1 MAPTRFT
8 FKRPRS
14 SVQPVL
20 SFEQAPPISVPYRF
34 FLTAPLFGA
43 VAGVVLAVLGPE
55 TFESRWS
62 SGALAMTHLI
72 VVDFMLQTMCG
83 SLMQFV
89 AVVAGANIWRPRL
102 VAHIVHPLITAG
114 AIFLASAFLLQQ
126 KVLFLLAATVFIT
139 ALGLFLTVMAIALL
153 RTPARGMSIYV
164 LRLALLGLLVTVAL
178 GATLALT
185 LGLEEPLQTAWSLLA
200 LINVHAAW
208 GLGGWSLMLVIG
220 VSYLVVPMFQLTPS
234 YPAWLT
240 RLLPAGLFLVVCLWS
255 LQLFLP
261 GELMQVWQS
270 GAALVGVLLAGLYA
284 ATTLW
289 LQSRRRRRQA
299 DPTLVFWR
307 GAMLSLLAFAL
318 SWLVLESLPRL
329 GGSMGAPLWL
339 GVLAIAGVF
348 LSVITGMLY
357 KIMPFLNWLHLQQQ
371 GGTAVTTPNM
381 KQMIPERAMRG
392 QMRLHF
398 AALGLLLAAVLW
410 PTLALPAGLTFTAS
424 CLWLEWNLIGA
435 ARVYT
440 RFRDQIRTST
450 GGAVESG

>member
-1 MAPTRFT
+1 M
-8 FKRPRS
+8 
-14 SVQPVL
+14 QPIL

-43 VAGVVLAVLGPE
+43 IAGLVLVLLGAD
-55 TFESRWS
+55 TLQSRWS
-62 SGALAMTHLI
+62 PGALAMTHLI
-72 VVDFMLQTMCG
+72 VVDFMLQAMCG
-83 SLMQFV
+83 SLLQFV

-114 AIFLASAFLLQQ
+114 AIFLASAFLLEQQ
-126 KVLFLLAATVFIT
+126 VLFLVAAAVFVT
-139 ALGLFLTVMAIALL
+139 ALGIFLTVMFIALL
-153 RTPARGMSIYV
+153 RTPARSMSIYV
-164 LRLALLGLLVTVAL
+164 LRVAVFGLLVTVIL

-185 LGLEEPLQTAWSLLA
+185 LGLEDHLQSDWSLIA
-200 LINVHAAW
+200 LINVHVAW
-208 GLGGWSLMLVIG
+208 GLGGWALMLVIG

-234 YPAWLT
+234 YPVWLT
-240 RLLPAGLFLVVCLWS
+240 RLLPAGLFLVLCLWS
-255 LQLFLP
+255 LQLFAP
-261 GELMQVWQS
+261 DAAAQKWQT
-270 GAALVGVLLAGLYA
+270 GVGIAGVVLGGMYA

-299 DPTLVFWR
+299 DPTLMYWR

-318 SWLVLESLPRL
+318 SWIVLEAVPQL
-329 GGSMGAPLWL
+329 GGNLRAPLWL
-339 GVLAIAGVF
+339 GVLVIPGLF

-371 GGTAVTTPNM
+371 GGTTMTSPNM

-398 AALGLLLAAVLW
+398 SALGLLLAAVLW
-410 PTLALPAGLTFTAS
+410 PVLSLPAGLAFTAS

-435 ARVYT
+435 ARVYA
-440 RFRDQIRTST
+440 RFRDRIREQAAST
-450 GGAVESG
+450 A